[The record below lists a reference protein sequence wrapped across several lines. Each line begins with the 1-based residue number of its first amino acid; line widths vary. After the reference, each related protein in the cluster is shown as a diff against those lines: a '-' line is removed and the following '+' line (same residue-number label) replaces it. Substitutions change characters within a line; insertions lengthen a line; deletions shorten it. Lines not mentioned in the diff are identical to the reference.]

1 LELDK
6 YAIASFNKIGQLK
19 AIALAVSTTRERSP
33 TTTHKVGGFSY
44 DTNVTTQSNDSQPD
58 LPKLMGLKPRSSLDG
73 FLV

>member
-1 LELDK
+1 MQLHLL
-6 YAIASFNKIGQLK
+6 IKIGQLK

>member
-1 LELDK
+1 MQLHLL
-6 YAIASFNKIGQLK
+6 IKIGQLK

-58 LPKLMGLKPRSSLDG
+58 LQR
-73 FLV
+73 